1 MRFTYK
7 LKKWLDFKYGS
18 IFWFSIASVL
28 SFSSI
33 AFPAEDTQTSAY
45 NFHFQSINGG
55 RLELSSFKGN
65 VILIVNTASFCG
77 YTKQYS
83 GLQKLWERYKSRGL
97 VVLGTPSNDFGSQ
110 EPGSRQEI
118 KEFCEVNF
126 GINFPMT
133 NKVKVRSR
141 PQHPFYKWTSSKSSK
156 FIEPGWNFHKY
167 LISFDGSLV
176 GSFPS
181 NIRPL
186 SNKMINAIE
195 RELEKSSQS
204 VSSGKP

>member
-1 MRFTYK
+1 MQFTSNF
-7 LKKWLDFKYGS
+7 KKWLDFKLGS
-18 IFWFSIASVL
+18 IFWLSLASVL

-33 AFPAEDTQTSAY
+33 AFTAENTKTSAY
-45 NFHFQSINGG
+45 NFHFQSIDGG
-55 RLELSSFKGN
+55 KLKLSSFKGK

-77 YTKQYS
+77 YTKQYF

-141 PQHPFYKWTSSKSSK
+141 PQHPFYRWALSQSSK
-156 FIEPGWNFHKY
+156 FTKPGWNFHKY
-167 LISFDGSLV
+167 LISFDGLLV

-181 NIRPL
+181 NIGPK

-195 RELEKSSQS
+195 RELEKTVRSISSDKS
-204 VSSGKP
+204 